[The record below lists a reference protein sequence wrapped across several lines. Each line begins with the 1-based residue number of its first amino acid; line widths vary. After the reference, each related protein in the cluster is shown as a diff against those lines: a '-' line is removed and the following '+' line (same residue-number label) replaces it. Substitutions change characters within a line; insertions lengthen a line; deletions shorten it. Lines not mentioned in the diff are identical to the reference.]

1 MKININKFCAFLTTF
16 TLAGTMSGCYKTNK
30 NNYNN
35 INKPE
40 VTTSYQNIE
49 NSINAENENFE
60 VIAKYNFDPVQSEK
74 WYISD
79 DKICQLSVKIENSNS
94 KVYLDSIDI
103 TVNLLSCF
111 NDFDN
116 VVQDTIN
123 INANNYLFNAEE
135 YTCTFYINGLDANLF
150 ANPNF
155 DVSSIDLEQL
165 IQSYKIIGNHI
176 EIKYN
181 LKIEKENEI
190 DTIVVED
197 NLLINA
203 DKYEINNSNSRRLV
217 K

>member
-16 TLAGTMSGCYKTNK
+16 TLVGTMSGCYKTNK

-49 NSINAENENFE
+49 NSINVENENFG
-60 VIAKYNFDPVQSEK
+60 VIAKYNFDPVQSGK

-79 DKICQLSVKIENSNS
+79 DKICQLSVKIENLNS
-94 KVYLDSIDI
+94 KVYLDSIGI

-123 INANNYLFNAEE
+123 INADNYLFNAEE
-135 YTCTFYINGLDANLF
+135 YTCTFNINGLDANLF

-165 IQSYKIIGNHI
+165 IQRYQIIGNHI

-203 DKYEINNSNSRRLV
+203 DKYEMNNSNTRKLV